1 MPEDATHLTGSE
13 TDDRTLVTLLH
24 LRAIGDAASRE
35 LALTTEISDDG
46 NRPLAPVRTGV
57 DFIVS
62 GRLISLLMAQIPKSD
77 YLAAV
82 FEELFTAEGS
92 EFHLRPVG
100 DYVRLDREVAFAT
113 AVESA
118 RRRGECAV
126 GYRQRASAGTGPDYG
141 MRVNPD
147 KGRPVR
153 FVAGGRPIV
162 LAES

>member
-46 NRPLAPVRTGV
+46 NRLLAPARAGA

-62 GRLISLLMAQIPKSD
+62 GRLISLLMAQISESD

-126 GYRQRASAGTGPDYG
+126 GYRQRASAGTGPDHG
-141 MRVNPD
+141 MKVNPD

-153 FVAGGRPIV
+153 FAPGGRPIV